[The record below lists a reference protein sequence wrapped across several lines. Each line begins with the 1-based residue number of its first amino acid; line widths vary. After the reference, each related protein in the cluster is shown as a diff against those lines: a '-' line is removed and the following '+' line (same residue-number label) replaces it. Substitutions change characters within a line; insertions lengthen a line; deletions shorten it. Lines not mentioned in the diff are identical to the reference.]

1 MIVVAALIVDSGR
14 ILVARRS
21 GGHLDGKWE
30 FPGGKL
36 EAGEAPE
43 ACIAREIREELGIDI
58 ETADLFSRDEHRY
71 GEKAVDLMVFRAR
84 LRGRLCGRLRDAAG
98 PAADALTLTAH
109 SEARW
114 VSPAELLSLDL
125 APADLPAARKAAAEL

>member
-1 MIVVAALIVDSGR
+1 MIVTAALIVASGR

-36 EAGEAPE
+36 EAGETPE
-43 ACIAREIREELGIDI
+43 SCLAREIREELGIDI
-58 ETADLFSRDEHRY
+58 EVEALFSRDEHRY
-71 GEKAVDLMVFRAR
+71 GEKLVDLLVFRS
-84 LRGRLCGRLRDAAG
+84 RLRDAAVPCAEG
-98 PAADALTLTAH
+98 LELSAH

-114 VSPAELLSLDL
+114 VAPAELLSLDL
-125 APADLPAARKAAAEL
+125 APADLRAARKAAAEL